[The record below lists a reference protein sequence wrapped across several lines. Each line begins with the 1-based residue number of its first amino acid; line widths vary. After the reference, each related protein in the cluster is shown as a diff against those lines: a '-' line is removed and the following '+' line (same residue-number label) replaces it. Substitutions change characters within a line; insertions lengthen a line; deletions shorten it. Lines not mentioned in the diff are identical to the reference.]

1 MNLIEAKI
9 YIANLSRYVGGTI
22 QGGWFDLPVEYSKI
36 VGKLGLNESEEETII
51 LDSET
56 PFTVNQYD
64 SLDHLNELYEQYLEL
79 PSEVRDHAKEL
90 IGDLFES
97 EEDLLEN
104 AGEATFVPEVDTDD
118 KLGNYWIDEGYITV
132 PKELDFYIDTEAL
145 GRDVRLN
152 EQIRYVSNGCFMR
165 K

>member
-9 YIANLSRYVGGTI
+9 YIANLSRYVGGNI
-22 QGGWFDLPVEYSKI
+22 QGGWFDLPVEYSEI

-64 SLDHLNELYEQYLEL
+64 NLAHLNELYEQYLEL

-90 IGDLFES
+90 IGDLFDS

-104 AGEATFVPEVDTDD
+104 ADNVTFISEVDTDK
-118 KLGNYWIDEGYITV
+118 KLGEYWIDQGFITV
-132 PKELDFYIDTEAL
+132 PSELRWYVDEELI
-145 GRDVRLN
+145 GRDTRLDG
-152 EQIRYVSNGCFMR
+152 QFLYVAGGCFM

>member
-1 MNLIEAKI
+1 MHAQI

-22 QGGWFDLPVEYSKI
+22 QGGWFDLPVEYSEI
-36 VGKLGLNESEEETII
+36 VNKLGLNDSEEETII

-56 PFTVNQYD
+56 PFIVGQYD

-90 IGDLFES
+90 IGDLFDS

-104 AGEATFVPEVDTDD
+104 AGDVMFLPEVDSDE
-118 KLGNYWIDEGYITV
+118 KLGSYWVDEGLITV
-132 PKELDFYIDTEAL
+132 PKELIYYIDTEAL
-145 GRDVRLN
+145 GRDIRL
-152 EQIRYVSNGCFMR
+152 EGQITYVSDGCFMR
-165 K
+165 

>member
-1 MNLIEAKI
+1 MDAQI
-9 YIANLSRYVGGTI
+9 YIANLSKYVSGTI
-22 QGGWFDLPVEYSKI
+22 QGGWFDLPVEYFEI
-36 VGKLGLNESEEETII
+36 VNKLGLNEFEEETII

-56 PFTVNQYD
+56 PFIVNSYD
-64 SLDHLNELYEQYLEL
+64 SLDQLNERYEQYLEL

-104 AGEATFVPEVDTDD
+104 AGDVTFLSEVDTDE
-118 KLGNYWIDEGYITV
+118 KLGSYWINEGLITV
-132 PKELDFYIDTEAL
+132 PSELAYYIDTEAL
-145 GRDVRLN
+145 GRDIRLN
-152 EQIRYVSNGCFMR
+152 GEILYVSDGCFM

>member
-22 QGGWFDLPVEYSKI
+22 QGGWFDLPVEYSEI
-36 VGKLGLNESEEETII
+36 VGKLGLNDSEEETII

-56 PFTVNQYD
+56 PFSVNQYD
-64 SLDHLNELYEQYLEL
+64 SLDRLNELYEQYSDL
-79 PSEVRDHAKEL
+79 PSEVRDNAKEL
-90 IGDLFES
+90 IGYFFDS

-104 AGEATFVPEVDTDD
+104 AENVYFIPEVDTDT
-118 KLGNYWIDEGYITV
+118 KLGSYWIDEGLITV
-132 PKELDFYIDTEAL
+132 PEELRSYIDEEAL
-145 GRDVRLN
+145 GRDIRMDG
-152 EQIRYVSNGCFMR
+152 QILYVFDGCFM

>member
-22 QGGWFDLPVEYSKI
+22 QGGWFDLPVEYSEI

-51 LDSET
+51 LDYEA
-56 PFTVNQYD
+56 PFTINQYD
-64 SLDHLNELYEQYLEL
+64 SLDRLNELCERYSDL
-79 PSEVRDHAKEL
+79 PSEVGDNAKEL
-90 IGDLFES
+90 IGYFFDS

-104 AGEATFVPEVDTDD
+104 AENVSFIPDVDTDT
-118 KLGNYWIDEGYITV
+118 KLGSYWIDEGLITV
-132 PKELDFYIDTEAL
+132 PDALRSYIDEESL
-145 GRDVRLN
+145 GRD
-152 EQIRYVSNGCFMR
+152 IRMDGQFLYVSNGCFM